1 MRYVSWL
8 LVIFFLLVVILFSS
22 LNSHDVV
29 IDLYFSK
36 MHVVL
41 SFILFIALLLGVL
54 VMSLVALVQW
64 LKMKSKISKLNGL
77 LKLKQKEIDDLRQAP
92 IKDL

>member
-1 MRYVSWL
+1 M
-8 LVIFFLLVVILFSS
+8 
-22 LNSHDVV
+22 
-29 IDLYFSK
+29 YFSK

-54 VMSLVALVQW
+54 LMSVVALVQW